1 MWKVEGLR
9 GKRRGLNGPEYLVR
23 WEGYASDSDTWEP
36 AANLNAACVEA
47 WEAAGGDGEGEY
59 SAGVARSGVAGRGPQ
74 PPAPLDPAAAKEVDR
89 RLWAGAAAE
98 GWRVILRTYSS
109 RDGRKIDASL
119 FVGPSGSRMAN
130 RKEAFE
136 RRDAESCF
144 SLSEVR
150 RTRAITLA
158 LAPALAPTVA
168 PTLAQTLT
176 LTLTLT
182 LTPTLILTLTLT

>member
-1 MWKVEGLR
+1 M
-9 GKRRGLNGPEYLVR
+9 
-23 WEGYASDSDTWEP
+23 
-36 AANLNAACVEA
+36 EA
-47 WEAAGGDGEGEY
+47 WEAAGGDAEGEY
-59 SAGVARSGVAGRGPQ
+59 PAGVARSGVAGRGPQ
-74 PPAPLDPAAAKEVDR
+74 SPPPLDPTAAKEVDR

-98 GWRVILRTYSS
+98 GWRVILRTYNG
-109 RDGRKIDASL
+109 RDGRKIDASM

-158 LAPALAPTVA
+158 LAPALAQPL
-168 PTLAQTLT
+168 PQ
-176 LTLTLT
+176 
-182 LTPTLILTLTLT
+182 P

>member
-1 MWKVEGLR
+1 M
-9 GKRRGLNGPEYLVR
+9 
-23 WEGYASDSDTWEP
+23 
-36 AANLNAACVEA
+36 EA
-47 WEAAGGDGEGEY
+47 WEAAGGDAEGEY
-59 SAGVARSGVAGRGPQ
+59 PAGVARSGVAGRGPQ
-74 PPAPLDPAAAKEVDR
+74 PPPPLDPAAAKEMDR

-158 LAPALAPTVA
+158 LAPALAPTLA
-168 PTLAQTLT
+168 PTLAQTLTIT